1 MRTESTHFDVSE
13 YLDDEQSIA
22 EYLTAV
28 MEEHDTQLLLA
39 AIGDIAKARGMS
51 TIASQAGL
59 GRESLYKALNENAKP
74 RFDTILKVLEA
85 LGVNITFT
93 PRHSDFTSA
102 SSERGPEKS
111 PGRAEE
117 SRPARKRITNHPP
130 Q

>member
-85 LGVNITFT
+85 LGVNITFS

-102 SSERGPEKS
+102 SSERWPEKS

-117 SRPARKRITNHPP
+117 SRPSRKRITNRPP